1 MFIYRSGYAFD
12 FPVFKGDD
20 CCLFSPLSFGPLS
33 EVLLGKLQHV
43 ILAVMQRSLIHVS
56 ISKPVQRNPLKI
68 QKGDINHQGVILFY
82 SFCREVE
89 KKESGTSMV

>member
-1 MFIYRSGYAFD
+1 MLLIFLCFR
-12 FPVFKGDD
+12 GDD

-43 ILAVMQRSLIHVS
+43 ILAVMQRSLIQVS

-82 SFCREVE
+82 
-89 KKESGTSMV
+89 